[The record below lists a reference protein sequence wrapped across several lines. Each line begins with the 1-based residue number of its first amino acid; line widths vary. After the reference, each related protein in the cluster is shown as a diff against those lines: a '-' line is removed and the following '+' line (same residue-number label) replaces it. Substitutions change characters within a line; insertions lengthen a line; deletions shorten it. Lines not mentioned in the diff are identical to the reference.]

1 MQKEYRE
8 KSKTRK
14 IRSEKCHGMIEDE
27 HATTYIEPDT
37 LFIISRLLERLDDTF
52 SNIMELAYYIENIDY
67 LENIL
72 NLSES
77 KTLAKLGICREA
89 VKNEEKVEGNTY
101 LDYIFRVELPEYIFD
116 EKLGIFQTVK
126 NLTMWDKI

>member
-1 MQKEYRE
+1 
-8 KSKTRK
+8 
-14 IRSEKCHGMIEDE
+14 MIEDE

-89 VKNEEKVEGNTY
+89 VKMKKSRRK
-101 LDYIFRVELPEYIFD
+101 YIFRLYF
-116 EKLGIFQTVK
+116 
-126 NLTMWDKI
+126 

>member
-1 MQKEYRE
+1 
-8 KSKTRK
+8 
-14 IRSEKCHGMIEDE
+14 MIEDE

-72 NLSES
+72 NLYNKNIS
-77 KTLAKLGICREA
+77 KIR
-89 VKNEEKVEGNTY
+89 N
-101 LDYIFRVELPEYIFD
+101 
-116 EKLGIFQTVK
+116 
-126 NLTMWDKI
+126 M